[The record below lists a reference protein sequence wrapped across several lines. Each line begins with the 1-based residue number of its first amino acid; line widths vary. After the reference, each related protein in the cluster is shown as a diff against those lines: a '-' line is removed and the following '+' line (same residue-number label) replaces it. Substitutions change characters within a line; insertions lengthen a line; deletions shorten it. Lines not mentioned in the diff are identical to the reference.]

1 MACWWWELKSGA
13 MSPEEGTLW
22 SCGRWDGTLMEAA
35 DVLPKI
41 PQS

>member
-1 MACWWWELKSGA
+1 MWGYVPWGSHAAELRALGW
-13 MSPEEGTLW
+13 GL
-22 SCGRWDGTLMEAA
+22 GEAA